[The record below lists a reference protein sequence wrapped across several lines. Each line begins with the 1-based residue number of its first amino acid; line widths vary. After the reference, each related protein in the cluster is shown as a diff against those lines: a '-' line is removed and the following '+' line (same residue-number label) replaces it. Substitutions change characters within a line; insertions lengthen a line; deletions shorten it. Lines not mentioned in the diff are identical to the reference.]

1 MTLKAFKTTLLAATT
16 ALALVA
22 CGDSST
28 EVASPGTVGPNP
40 GTGAGGGN
48 GGGGNGGGNG
58 GGGNGG
64 GGGGGTVSCP
74 AGTTAITVGSNEQCQ
89 LSGTITNDVTLTAGI
104 TYQLNGSVRV
114 GVDTGP
120 EGNAPG
126 ADPAI
131 LTIEPGVTVY
141 GATAQDVLIV
151 TRGSQIVA
159 DGDVNN
165 PITFTSALDLG
176 LGGDLGLNP
185 RPAFNGPI
193 LEQPFTSEWGGLII
207 NGRATLNTCDTGICE
222 AEGEGDSGMYGGND
236 DEDNSGI
243 LEYVRVLFAGNPIT
257 STDELNGIAF
267 QGVGRGTRVDFLQ
280 VHNGADDGVEFFGGT
295 VDVRHLIITG
305 SDDDSVDWTFG
316 WRGRG
321 QHILVVQNPNQ
332 SNSDRGIEADNR
344 EGAEDS
350 TPRAQP
356 VLSNLTF
363 VGTDVGDTGIV
374 LRRGTGANIF
384 NAVITG
390 FPDACYDI
398 DGDSTFAVAG
408 SSATNLTGDLTLQ
421 SSLLDCND
429 PTDDED
435 GDPFLLETFVQ
446 SQDNNVF
453 GPSTLANFINGTAEA
468 AVPAVDVSTIDSFF
482 DSVDH
487 IGAIESADPSD
498 NWTLGWSFGF
508 NTTPVCPSTT
518 TPVDGGCVL
527 EGTITEDTRLV
538 AGLEYFLRGPVVIGE
553 DAGPDAANPIA
564 GAASA
569 TLTID
574 SGVTIQGETLQSLLI
589 ISRGSQIRSNGTR
602 TNPVVFTALDPETRN
617 VATDTSLWGGLV
629 INGRATLNTCD
640 SGICEAEGEGD
651 SGLYGGNDD
660 NDDSGQMFFT
670 RVDFAGNP
678 ITSTDELNGI
688 AFQGV
693 GRGTEI
699 DYLQVH
705 NGADDGIEFFGGT
718 VDAKHVVITGA
729 DDDSMD
735 WTFGWRGR
743 VQHLLIVQNENQSNS
758 DRGFE
763 GDNREGAEDS
773 TPRALPQ
780 VSNVTLIGASVGDTA
795 VLPRRGTGLRLWN
808 VVATN
813 WADACFDID
822 GDSTFA
828 VAGSSATDL
837 TGDLTIESSLFGCT
851 DAIEV
856 EDGDPFDT
864 QVFFD
869 NQANNN
875 EGATSLVARSTGGV
889 AFINGANENAV
900 TVVNVNAIDSFF
912 DPVTA
917 IGAVPGDGALD
928 WTAGWTIFLNN

>member
-1 MTLKAFKTTLLAATT
+1 MTFTSFKTTLLAATT

-28 EVASPGTVGPNP
+28 EIASPGTVGPNP
-40 GTGAGGGN
+40 GTGAGGG
-48 GGGGNGGGNG
+48 GT
-58 GGGNGG
+58 
-64 GGGGGTVSCP
+64 GGGGTGGGGTGGGGTGVTCP
-74 AGTTAITVGSNEQCQ
+74 SGTTAITVGSSEQCQ
-89 LSGTITNDVTLTAGI
+89 LSGTITDDVTLTSGI
-104 TYQLNGSVRV
+104 IYQLNGSVRIGQDV
-114 GVDTGP
+114 GPTGQ
-120 EGNAPG
+120 NAG
-126 ADPAI
+126 GDPAV
-131 LTIEPGVTVY
+131 LTIEPGVTLY

-151 TRGSQIVA
+151 ARGSQIVA

-176 LGGDLGLNP
+176 FGDELGINP

-222 AEGEGDSGMYGGND
+222 AEGEGDSGTYGGD
-236 DEDNSGI
+236 DDNDNSGV

-295 VDVRHLIITG
+295 VDVRHLIVTG

-321 QHILVVQNPNQ
+321 QFILVVQNPNQ

-344 EGAEDS
+344 EGAEDA

-363 VGTDVGDTGIV
+363 VGTDVGDTGIL

-384 NAVITG
+384 NVVATG
-390 FPDACYDI
+390 FPDACFDL
-398 DGDSTFAVAG
+398 DDTSTFTNAG
-408 SSATNLTGDLTLQ
+408 SSATNLTGNLTVQ
-421 SSLLDCND
+421 STLFDCSD
-429 PTDDED
+429 PTDDEA
-435 GDPFLLETFVQ
+435 GDPFLLETFIQ
-446 SQDNNVF
+446 NQDNNVF
-453 GPSTLANFINGTAEA
+453 GPSSLSNFINGTNEA

-487 IGAIESADPSD
+487 IGAIASDDPSD
-498 NWTLGWSFGF
+498 NWTLGWSFGI
-508 NTTPVCPSTT
+508 NDDPVCPSTT
-518 TPVDGGCVL
+518 TAIEGGCVL

-538 AGLEYFLRGPVVIGE
+538 AGLDYFLRGPVFVGQ
-553 DAGPDAANPIA
+553 DAGPDAANPVA

-574 SGVTIQGETLQSLLI
+574 AGVTIEGETQQSLLI
-589 ISRGSQIRSNGTR
+589 VSRGSQLQSNGTR
-602 TNPVVFTALDPETRN
+602 ENPVVFTAINPESRN

-629 INGRATLNTCD
+629 INGRATINTCN

-670 RVDFAGNP
+670 RVEFAGNP

-699 DYLQVH
+699 DFLQVH
-705 NGADDGIEFFGGT
+705 NGADDGVEFFGGT

-729 DDDSMD
+729 DDDSLD

-763 GDNREGAEDS
+763 GDNREGAEDAD
-773 TPRALPQ
+773 PRALPQ
-780 VSNVTLIGASVGDTA
+780 IANVTLIGASVGDTA

-808 VVATN
+808 TVATA
-813 WADACFDID
+813 WPDACYDID
-822 GDSTFA
+822 DASTFA
-828 VAGSSATDL
+828 NAGTSATDL
-837 TGDLTIESSLFGCT
+837 TGNLTIESTLFGCN

-856 EDGDPFDT
+856 EDGDAFDT

-875 EGATSLVARSTGGV
+875 AGPTSLVARSTGGV

-900 TVVNVNAIDSFF
+900 PVVNVNAIDSFF

-917 IGAVPGDGALD
+917 IGAVPGDGNLD
-928 WTAGWTIFLNN
+928 WTAGWTIFLGN